1 MGVTQMI
8 FESHVN
14 ALLFALSKLYQHCIA
29 HVNTLGVSLDKAYM
43 EDNWRRILPISEV
56 LIACKK
62 RIIIKVRHGAL
73 SVSPVSFIGV
83 FE

>member
-1 MGVTQMI
+1 MI

-29 HVNTLGVSLDKAYM
+29 HVNTLGVSLDKAYT

-56 LIACKK
+56 LIACKNTYHHK
-62 RIIIKVRHGAL
+62 GQAR
-73 SVSPVSFIGV
+73 GV
-83 FE
+83 VGESRLIYWSL